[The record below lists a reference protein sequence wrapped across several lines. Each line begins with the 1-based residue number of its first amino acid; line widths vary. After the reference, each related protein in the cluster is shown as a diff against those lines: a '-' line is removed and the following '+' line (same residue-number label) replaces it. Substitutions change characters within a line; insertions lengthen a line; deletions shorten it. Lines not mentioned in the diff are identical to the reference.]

1 MLAVEQWFH
10 LVAHRA
16 WRGVDGCGHKC
27 SQAGWSWVQSEL
39 HCGGE
44 HRGDGACLSC
54 AAAVRLPV
62 PAASRLVEAL
72 WSPLGRAQDLEY
84 ASFKASSL
92 PAAETPS
99 WGWPCDPGLQLSVFS
114 GAGGQ
119 MGLYPSCGSQWCLI
133 LSPNI
138 AACPRGIPPGGL
150 LRTSSCML
158 ALFLLVEHT
167 AVFLWA
173 MSLAGLPSLC
183 SPALLG
189 TRPTASGSAVCVCR
203 QPLPGSLQTGVG

>member
-1 MLAVEQWFH
+1 M
-10 LVAHRA
+10 
-16 WRGVDGCGHKC
+16 
-27 SQAGWSWVQSEL
+27 QSEL

-44 HRGDGACLSC
+44 HRGDGTCLSC

-114 GAGGQ
+114 GAGARWGYTPAV
-119 MGLYPSCGSQWCLI
+119 GLSGASF
-133 LSPNI
+133 S
-138 AACPRGIPPGGL
+138 
-150 LRTSSCML
+150 
-158 ALFLLVEHT
+158 ALT
-167 AVFLWA
+167 
-173 MSLAGLPSLC
+173 
-183 SPALLG
+183 
-189 TRPTASGSAVCVCR
+189 
-203 QPLPGSLQTGVG
+203 